1 MEEELIDLERKK
13 KDTAIKFILFYEFG
27 DGVPSKEVNGKWI
40 HRKDREKELRELSYS
55 LVYNLKEDLIYK
67 DKQIKIERNLEWN
80 FNFKVHNVEDYAK
93 EIMDDNPLYFNPFL
107 NEWYIWDKK
116 ELIWTRTK
124 DAIIFENIKRVFK
137 AQGLSTSTNRTT
149 ILNALKDE
157 SQARKPEEPKDTW
170 VQIGNKIY
178 DISSDEEYYPIPK
191 YFIKTKL
198 PFNVGDTE
206 ETPYLDSLFKDWL
219 GDKKNILYDIAAL
232 TISPKNFLETFFFFQ
247 GGGSDGKSVYTK
259 ILQTLVG
266 IENTKSV
273 NLESV
278 SDPKER
284 FETSFLIDK
293 YLCLLGDGNFPVLKN
308 TKFLKEACGSTDLIS
323 AQKKGSSEV
332 VDFESK
338 ATIIGSFNTLP
349 PTTDLTD
356 GFFRRMHLT
365 FWNNKFDGKTDVY
378 VKLVV
383 EHHKEFNNLMTRCIR
398 RLREI
403 YKTRT
408 IEGKLSIPDTRNLYF
423 ENSDVI
429 KQFLKKESVEDVN
442 GVFTAN
448 KAYNEFKLWA
458 ESNRYNSFDFK
469 TFKDNLGEQ
478 TSISYQRTWVYV
490 VSDGNVYRNEEDIPE
505 RYQPEKFDYTQITLY
520 RGVNLKCSLGSY
532 DSNSVNSSEEFVE

>member
-1 MEEELIDLERKK
+1 MEEELISSENKAKK
-13 KDTAIKFILFYEFG
+13 TAIKFILFYEFG
-27 DGVPSKEVNGKWI
+27 DGVPSKQVEGDWI
-40 HRKDREKELRELSYS
+40 QRKDREKELEQLSDDN
-55 LVYNLKEDLIYK
+55 LINLKEQYIYK

-80 FNFKVHNVEDYAK
+80 FNFQIHNVEDYAK
-93 EIMDDNPLYFNPFL
+93 EIMDDNPLYYDPFL
-107 NEWYIWDKK
+107 KEWYIWNKK
-116 ELIWTRTK
+116 ELLWCRTK

-157 SQARKPEEPKDTW
+157 SQARKPEPPKDTW
-170 VQIGNKIY
+170 VQIGDMVF
-178 DISSDEEYYPIPK
+178 DIASEEKYYPLPK
-191 YFIKTKL
+191 YFIKTKI
-198 PFNVGDTE
+198 PFNLGNSDDTPYIDKLFTDWVGDR
-206 ETPYLDSLFKDWL
+206 KDV
-219 GDKKNILYDIAAL
+219 LYDIAAL

-259 ILQTLVG
+259 ILQTLIGV
-266 IENTKSV
+266 ENTKSV

-278 SDPKER
+278 SDPRER

-349 PTTDLTD
+349 PTSDLTD

-378 VKLVV
+378 VDLVV
-383 EHHKEFNNLMTRCIR
+383 NHYSEFSNLLVKCLR
-398 RLREI
+398 RVREI
-403 YKTRT
+403 YQSRE
-408 IEGKLSIPDTRNLYF
+408 ISGKLSISDTRALYVD
-423 ENSDVI
+423 NSDVI
-429 KQFLKKESVEDVN
+429 KQFLKKEAFNDVN

-448 KAYNEFKLWA
+448 KAYNEFKIWA
-458 ESNRYNSFDFK
+458 ELNRYNSFDFK

-478 TSISYQRTWVYV
+478 TMISYQRTWVYV
-490 VSDGNVYRNEEDIPE
+490 VSDGNVYRNEEDIPSK
-505 RYQPEKFDYTQITLY
+505 YLNEKYDYTQLTLY
-520 RGVNLKCSLGSY
+520 RGISLNCSLGM
-532 DSNSVNSSEEFVE
+532 DLPEPVKPTEEYV